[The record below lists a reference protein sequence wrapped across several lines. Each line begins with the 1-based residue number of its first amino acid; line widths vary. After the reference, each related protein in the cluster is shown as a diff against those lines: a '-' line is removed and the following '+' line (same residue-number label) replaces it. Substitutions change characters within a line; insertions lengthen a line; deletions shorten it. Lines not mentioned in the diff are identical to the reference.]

1 MVPLLL
7 LLVESLLGS
16 ASGWS
21 RYESSLIQTE
31 ELSLSLLSASD
42 AAASFCLGP
51 GDGPLVQCSSSYSPL
66 LLQSEPCCDLLRSLA
81 NSSAAL
87 TGCLMLSA
95 RPLRPCRSC
104 QPEYILLQE
113 LMHNLSLALE
123 QENTTEISRCARN
136 LLQCDRMQIVSRLN
150 ESFNQIWE
158 DSNCALC
165 LRNEGEGLRND
176 SIEFME
182 RFNATMQCFE
192 QNKLAVAPILSREG
206 NYSKACTNCSKM
218 YKDLTELYTQ
228 MEKAN
233 TLCIDIEDAMNSTR
247 ILWSQIFKCNIP
259 FYDVV
264 PVIAVSSFILFLPV
278 IFYLSSYLHS
288 EQKKRKLILPKRM
301 KSATNLLNFE
311 DKSS

>member
-7 LLVESLLGS
+7 LLVEALLGS
-16 ASGWS
+16 ASGWNQ
-21 RYESSLIQTE
+21 YVSSLTQTE

-42 AAASFCLGP
+42 AAAFCLGP
-51 GDGPLVQCSSSYSPL
+51 GDGPLVQCSSSSPFM
-66 LLQSEPCCDLLRSLA
+66 LQPEPCCDLLRSLA

-87 TGCLMLSA
+87 TACLMLSA
-95 RPLRPCRSC
+95 RPPRPCQSC
-104 QPEYILLQE
+104 QPEYSLLQE
-113 LMHNLSLALE
+113 QMNNLSLALE

-136 LLQCDRMQIVSRLN
+136 LLQCDRMQIVARLN
-150 ESFNQIWE
+150 NSFNQIWE
-158 DSNCALC
+158 DSNCAQC

-182 RFNATMQCFE
+182 KFNATMQCFE
-192 QNKLAVAPILSREG
+192 QNKLVVTHIPFQEG
-206 NYSKACTNCSKM
+206 NYSKVCTNCSKM
-218 YKDLTELYTQ
+218 YKDLTELYAHMQ
-228 MEKAN
+228 EGN

-264 PVIAVSSFILFLPV
+264 PVVAVSSFILFLPV

-301 KSATNLLNFE
+301 RSATNLLNFE